1 MIARGRGARYRGAVE
16 RSRRLQPWMLVSLA
30 WLGPALLGF
39 ITSLGEARIFGM
51 PIDLRAAFFYSTD
64 WLLYALLTPGVFFFA
79 RRWPITRPHLLG
91 RTLLHIAL
99 SVIFSALWAGGGTVL
114 KLLFQPNSFQH
125 GVAHYAIGWFIGT
138 LPFGCALYL
147 GMVGVEHAIR
157 YFTEARARELQV
169 ARISEQL
176 TTARLSSLK
185 AQLNPHFLFNALN
198 TIAVLMRDGDNAGA
212 TRVMEQLSDVLRL
225 TLSRN
230 NENEVTLEDELDLV
244 RRYLEVERAR
254 FSDRLRPVFD
264 VPADTLFAAVPSFA
278 LQHLVENAI
287 RHGIARRSDA
297 GRIAIAARR
306 DGDVLEV
313 TVKDDGPGIKVGA
326 GDVDGH
332 GLDNTR
338 ERLRTLYGEGAKLEV
353 FSAMGGGTIARLRIP
368 FHELTVPGSGSVSA

>member
-1 MIARGRGARYRGAVE
+1 MIARGRGSRYRGAVE

-39 ITSLGEARIFGM
+39 ITSLGEAHIFGM
-51 PIDLRAAFFYSTD
+51 PMNLAAAFFYSSD
-64 WLLYALLTPGVFFFA
+64 WLLYALLTPGVFFLA
-79 RRWPITRPHLLG
+79 RHWPITRPHLLG
-91 RTLLHIAL
+91 RTAIHIAL
-99 SVIFSALWAGGGTVL
+99 SIIFSALWAGGGTLL

-125 GVAHYAIGWFIGT
+125 GVAQFAIGWFVGT

-157 YFTEARARELQV
+157 YFTEARTREVQMVRL
-169 ARISEQL
+169 SEQL

-198 TIAVLMRDGDNAGA
+198 TIAVLMREGDNDGA

-230 NENEVTLEDELDLV
+230 NENEVTLEDELELV
-244 RRYLEVERAR
+244 REYVEVERAR

-264 VPADTLFAAVPSFA
+264 VAADTLFAAVPSFA

-306 DGDVLEV
+306 DGDMLEV

-338 ERLRTLYGEGAKLEV
+338 ERLRTLYGTGATLEL

-368 FHELTVPGSGSVSA
+368 FHELTTPGGGSVSA

>member
-1 MIARGRGARYRGAVE
+1 
-16 RSRRLQPWMLVSLA
+16 MLVSLA

-39 ITSLGEARIFGM
+39 ITSIGEARIFGM
-51 PIDLRAAFFYSTD
+51 PMDLRAAFFYSTD
-64 WLLYALLTPGVFFFA
+64 WLLYALLTPGVFYFA
-79 RRWPITRPHLLG
+79 RRWPITRPYLVG

-114 KLLFQPNSFQH
+114 KLLFQPDSFKY
-125 GVAHYAIGWFIGT
+125 GVAHYAIGWFFGT

-157 YFTEARARELQV
+157 YFTEARAREVQMVRL
-169 ARISEQL
+169 SEQL

-230 NENEVTLEDELDLV
+230 NENEVTLEDELELV
-244 RRYLEVERAR
+244 RQYLEVERAR

-278 LQHLVENAI
+278 IQHLVENAI

-306 DGDVLEV
+306 DGDVLEI

-338 ERLRTLYGEGAKLEV
+338 ERLRTLYGESGTLEV
-353 FSAMGGGTIARLRIP
+353 FSAMGGGTISRLRIP
-368 FHELTVPGSGSVSA
+368 FHELAVPRGGNVSA